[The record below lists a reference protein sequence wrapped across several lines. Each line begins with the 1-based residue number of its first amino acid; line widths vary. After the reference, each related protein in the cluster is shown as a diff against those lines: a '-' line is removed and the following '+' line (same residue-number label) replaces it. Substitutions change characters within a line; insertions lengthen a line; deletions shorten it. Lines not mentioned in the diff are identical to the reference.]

1 MAHDLETRPWGW
13 VVLLSSLTT
22 LLCCALPILLV
33 SLGFGAVW
41 ATIYANFAAVGFIA
55 QHKLWFFAGSAALI
69 VLAAYALFR
78 PGRAC
83 PADPVLAEKCR
94 RADRWNRRLVLGSG
108 AVWLAG
114 FAAAYLALP
123 LMEIVG
129 A

>member
-1 MAHDLETRPWGW
+1 MAHELETRPWGW
-13 VVLLSSLTT
+13 AVLLTSLTT
-22 LLCCALPILLV
+22 LLCCALPIVLV

-41 ATIYANFAAVGFIA
+41 AAIYANFAVVGFIA

-69 VLAAYALFR
+69 VLAAYALYR

-83 PADPVLAEKCR
+83 PADPALAEKCR
-94 RADRWNRRLVLGSG
+94 RADRWNRRLVLASG
-108 AVWLAG
+108 VIWLTG

-123 LMEIVG
+123 LMEMFG